1 MTTIKTVA
9 ERAGVSLKTVSR
21 VLTAP
26 ETVSEKMRARV
37 LAAVEALNF
46 VPDRRAQAMRSGH
59 SGVIGL
65 LTDVV
70 ASTPCSIDI
79 VKGVEEALAECHMSL
94 LIGNMENRSETSG
107 SILRSFRAG
116 RVEGVIYAASYHRE
130 VNGFEP
136 LHLPSIM
143 VNCFSRNGSLPTVLP
158 DEERGGHSV
167 GVHLIGL
174 GHRHIAYLTLSP
186 EIAATRLRLAGLA
199 RALREA
205 GLAVPDDLAVP
216 GQSGPGA
223 FVQEEAFVAAGALLS
238 RADRPTAVFC
248 GNDEMAMQVYNAA
261 GQLGLVIPDDLSVVG
276 FDDHRLF
283 SEGLRPGL
291 TTVALPYVRMGRLAV
306 EVLLGRQPGSG
317 SSQVSKVDCPLV
329 LRHSTM
335 ALLASSGAVG
345 NGQTPA
351 LP

>member
-1 MTTIKTVA
+1 MTTSKTVA

-26 ETVSEKMRARV
+26 DTVSEKTRARV
-37 LAAVEALNF
+37 LAAVEELNF
-46 VPDRRAQAMRSGH
+46 VPDRGAQAMRSGR

-79 VKGVEEALAECHMSL
+79 VKGVEEALAERQMSL
-94 LIGNMENRSETSG
+94 LIGNMENRSESSN

-130 VNGFEP
+130 VSGFEP
-136 LHLPSIM
+136 LHLPSVM
-143 VNCFSRNGSLPTVLP
+143 VNCFNRDGSLPTVIP
-158 DEERGGHSV
+158 DEESGGHSV
-167 GVHLIGL
+167 GAHFIAF
-174 GHRHIAYLTLSP
+174 GHRRIAYLTLSP
-186 EIAATRLRLAGLA
+186 EIEGTRLRLAGLV

-205 GLAVPDDLAVP
+205 GLAIPDDLAMP
-216 GQSGPGA
+216 GQSGTGA
-223 FVQEEAFVAAGALLS
+223 FIQEEAFVAAKALLS
-238 RADRPTAVFC
+238 RVDRPTAIFC

-261 GQLGLVIPDDLSVVG
+261 AQLGIAIPDDLSVVG

-291 TTVALPYVRMGRLAV
+291 TTVALPYVTMGRLAV
-306 EVLLGRQPGSG
+306 EVLLGI
-317 SSQVSKVDCPLV
+317 VSTNLSLVECRFV
-329 LRHSTM
+329 LRHSTAA
-335 ALLASSGAVG
+335 ALSRDSNKSAIG
-345 NGQTPA
+345 
-351 LP
+351 

>member
-9 ERAGVSLKTVSR
+9 ERAGVSLKSVSR

-26 ETVSEKMRARV
+26 DTVSEKTRARV
-37 LAAVEALNF
+37 FAAVEELNF
-46 VPDRRAQAMRSGH
+46 VPDRRAQAMRSGR

-79 VKGVEEALAECHMSL
+79 VKGVEEALAERRMSL
-94 LIGNMENRSETSG
+94 LIGNMENRSESSN

-130 VNGFEP
+130 VSGFEP
-136 LHLPSIM
+136 LHLPSVM
-143 VNCFSRNGSLPTVLP
+143 VNCFNRSGNLPTVTP
-158 DEERGGHSV
+158 DEESGGHSV
-167 GVHLIGL
+167 GAHLIAL
-174 GHRHIAYLTLSP
+174 GHRRIAYLTLSP
-186 EIAATRLRLAGLA
+186 EIEATRLRLNGLV

-205 GLAVPDDLAVP
+205 GLTVPDDLAVP
-216 GQSGPGA
+216 GQSGTGT
-223 FVQEEAFVAAGALLS
+223 FVQEEAFVAAKALLS
-238 RADRPTAVFC
+238 RADRPTAIFC

-261 GQLGLVIPDDLSVVG
+261 GQLGIAIPGDLSVVG

-291 TTVALPYVRMGRLAV
+291 TTVALPYVLMGRLAV
-306 EVLLGRQPGSG
+306 DVLLGS
-317 SSQVSKVDCPLV
+317 VNSKLSRVECPFV
-329 LRHSTM
+329 LRHST
-335 ALLASSGAVG
+335 AAA
-345 NGQTPA
+345 
-351 LP
+351 

>member
-37 LAAVEALNF
+37 RAAVEELNF
-46 VPDRRAQAMRSGH
+46 VPDRRAQAMRSGR

-65 LTDVV
+65 LSDVV

-79 VKGVEEALAECHMSL
+79 IKGVEEALAERHMSL
-94 LIGNMENRSETSG
+94 LIGNMENRSESSN

-130 VNGFEP
+130 VGGFEP
-136 LHLPSIM
+136 LQLPSVM
-143 VNCFSRNGSLPTVLP
+143 VNCFNPDGSLPTVIP

-167 GVHLIGL
+167 GAHLIAL
-174 GHRHIAYLTLSP
+174 GHRRIAYLTLSL
-186 EIAATRLRLAGLA
+186 EIEATRLRLAGLI
-199 RALREA
+199 RALRES
-205 GLAVPDDLAVP
+205 GLTVPDNLATQ
-216 GQSGPGA
+216 GQSGTGA
-223 FVQEEAFVAAGALLS
+223 FDQEEAFVAAKALLS
-238 RADRPTAVFC
+238 RAVRPTAIFC

-261 GQLGLVIPDDLSVVG
+261 SELGIAIPGDLSVVG

-291 TTVALPYVRMGRLAV
+291 TTVALPYVLMGRLAV
-306 EVLLGRQPGSG
+306 DVLLGSANPKLSR
-317 SSQVSKVDCPLV
+317 VECPLV
-329 LRHSTM
+329 LRHST
-335 ALLASSGAVG
+335 AAA
-345 NGQTPA
+345 
-351 LP
+351 

>member
-37 LAAVEALNF
+37 LAATEELNF
-46 VPDRRAQAMRSGH
+46 VPDRRAQAMRSGR

-65 LTDVV
+65 LTDLL

-79 VKGVEEALAECHMSL
+79 VKGVEEALAERHMSL
-94 LIGNMENRSETSG
+94 LVGNMENRSETAG
-107 SILRSFRAG
+107 SIPRSFRAG

-130 VNGFEP
+130 VDGFEP

-143 VNCFSRNGSLPTVLP
+143 VNCFSRDGGLPTVIP
-158 DEERGGHSV
+158 DEEMGGHSV

-186 EIAATRLRLAGLA
+186 EIEATRLRLAGLA
-199 RALREA
+199 RAMREA
-205 GLAVPDDLAVP
+205 GMTVPDGLAVP
-216 GQSGPGA
+216 GQSGAGA
-223 FVQEEAFVAAGALLS
+223 FVQEEAFVAAKALLS
-238 RADRPTAVFC
+238 RPDRPTALFC

-261 GQLGLVIPDDLSVVG
+261 GQLGLAIPADLSVIG

-291 TTVALPYVRMGRLAV
+291 TTVALPYVQMGRLAV
-306 EVLLGRQPGSG
+306 EVLLGKPLGSG
-317 SSQVSKVDCPLV
+317 NSRVSMVDCPLV

-335 ALLASSGAVG
+335 AAFARPGGVGSG
-345 NGQTPA
+345 
-351 LP
+351 